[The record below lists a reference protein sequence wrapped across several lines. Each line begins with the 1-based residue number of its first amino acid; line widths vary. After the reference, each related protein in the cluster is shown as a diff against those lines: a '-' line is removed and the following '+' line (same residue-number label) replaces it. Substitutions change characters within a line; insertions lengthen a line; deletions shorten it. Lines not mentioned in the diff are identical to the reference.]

1 MQQHDQLVVMAA
13 SPAAPEAE
21 RLTAAGVAKE
31 ELVAAVRIQAA
42 EVMRAAAPRRGE
54 GQHVL
59 LGTAGETRAAPQGLA
74 DAVDVD
80 GLERADDERPPAGS
94 MTTPPRRPRP
104 VGANTALQ
112 RLQLPPPTATTRRR
126 ADDAA
131 AVDLEWTRME
141 ARGTP
146 LVAGTVRVLLAV
158 CRAAGLVLLRVESG
172 NSRASVPRRSDWA
185 AAAACRGGAALDG
198 VGVGRG
204 GKGAAPASGGEG
216 GGQPAGGQGRP
227 TAPGS
232 AA

>member
-1 MQQHDQLVVMAA
+1 MQMQRWLNA
-13 SPAAPEAE
+13 S
-21 RLTAAGVAKE
+21 
-31 ELVAAVRIQAA
+31 
-42 EVMRAAAPRRGE
+42 E
-54 GQHVL
+54 GF
-59 LGTAGETRAAPQGLA
+59 LGL
-74 DAVDVD
+74 
-80 GLERADDERPPAGS
+80 S
-94 MTTPPRRPRP
+94 
-104 VGANTALQ
+104 AN
-112 RLQLPPPTATTRRR
+112 
-126 ADDAA
+126 
-131 AVDLEWTRME
+131 E

-185 AAAACRGGAALDG
+185 AAAAYRGGAALDG